1 MNRTL
6 YFVCR
11 STGYGNFHT
20 PIYVETDSRKAEELK
35 NELQGLYDALR
46 RQKRQSIY
54 ECYVASVRKVVTR
67 SDCSRYL
74 ATIYNR
80 KPLYVVTDLD
90 HRAIFYFEKDK
101 DIMMKY
107 HEEDRGKYS
116 WYKSEPFRLDY
127 DEEIK
132 NIRQMI
138 NSESEDEYI

>member
-1 MNRTL
+1 MKRSL

-20 PIYVETDSRKAEELK
+20 PIYVETDSREAEKMK
-35 NELQGLYDALR
+35 NKLQGLYDALR
-46 RQKRQSIY
+46 KTKHQSIH
-54 ECYVASVRKVVTR
+54 ECYVASVWKVVTEC
-67 SDCSRYL
+67 DCSRYL
-74 ATIYNR
+74 TTIYNR
-80 KPLYVVTDLD
+80 KPLYAVTDLD

-107 HEEDRGKYS
+107 HEEDRSKYS
-116 WYKSEPFRLDY
+116 WYKSKPFRLDY

-138 NSESEDEYI
+138 TNSESE

>member
-20 PIYVETDSRKAEELK
+20 PIYVETDSRKAEDMK

-46 RQKRQSIY
+46 RQKHQSIY

-67 SDCSRYL
+67 CDCSRYL

-107 HEEDRGKYS
+107 HEEDLGKS
-116 WYKSEPFRLDY
+116 WYKSKPFMLDY

>member
-1 MNRTL
+1 MKRSL

-11 STGYGNFHT
+11 STGYGNFYT
-20 PIYVETDSRKAEELK
+20 PIYVVTDSKEAEKMK
-35 NELQGLYDALR
+35 NQLQGLYDALR
-46 RQKRQSIY
+46 RQKHQNIH
-54 ECYVASVRKVVTR
+54 ECYVASVRKVVTEC
-67 SDCSRYL
+67 DCSRYL
-74 ATIYNR
+74 TTIYNR
-80 KPLYVVTDLD
+80 KQLYVVTDLD

-116 WYKSEPFRLDY
+116 WYKSKPFRLDY

-138 NSESEDEYI
+138 NSESE

>member
-1 MNRTL
+1 MKRSL

-20 PIYVETDSRKAEELK
+20 PIYVETDSRKAEDMK
-35 NELQGLYDALR
+35 NELQELYDALR
-46 RQKRQSIY
+46 RQKHQSIY
-54 ECYVASVRKVVTR
+54 ECYVASVRKVVTEC
-67 SDCSRYL
+67 DCSRYL
-74 ATIYNR
+74 TTIYNR

-90 HRAIFYFEKDK
+90 HRVMFYFEKDK

-116 WYKSEPFRLDY
+116 WYKSKPFRLDY

-132 NIRQMI
+132 NIRQMV
-138 NSESEDEYI
+138 NSESE

>member
-20 PIYVETDSRKAEELK
+20 PIYVETDSREAEKMK

-46 RQKRQSIY
+46 RQKHQSIY

-67 SDCSRYL
+67 YDCSRYL
-74 ATIYNR
+74 SSIYNR

-90 HRAIFYFEKDK
+90 HNATFYFEKDK
-101 DIMMKY
+101 NIMMKY

-116 WYKSEPFRLDY
+116 WYKSKPFRLDY

-138 NSESEDEYI
+138 TKSESE